1 MTLIKSVAAGRE
13 RSALGSMTGEG
24 EMVMKTGAGRTFCC
38 TRPLSLC
45 CRPSRVSHSLPS
57 LRRIPRRRFMPGK
70 DGAKDEEDLL
80 GTQQTN
86 GRDIYILVCARTMG
100 KGVT

>member
-1 MTLIKSVAAGRE
+1 
-13 RSALGSMTGEG
+13 
-24 EMVMKTGAGRTFCC
+24 MKTGAGRTFCC